1 MLKNLKKVF
10 YTAGCLVLTVLL
22 LCGCDRESDLEITMQ
37 AEEIGTGT
45 SEAENE
51 QETEIKETEST
62 EKAQEMIY
70 VQVTGAVQI
79 PGVYGLPTG
88 SRVFE
93 AVQKAGGMT
102 GEAAPDSI
110 NQAVEVH
117 DGDMIV
123 LLTQEEWSR
132 NQENSRAEE
141 LSDTG
146 LSDDRVNINTA
157 TEEQLCTIPGIGE
170 TRARSII
177 TYREQ
182 NGLFATI
189 EEIKNVSGIKEG
201 LFQKIKEKIKV

>member
-1 MLKNLKKVF
+1 MRKNLKKAF

-37 AEEIGTGT
+37 AEETGTGT

-70 VQVTGAVQI
+70 VQVTGAVQT
-79 PGVYGLPTG
+79 PGVYELPTG

-146 LSDDRVNINTA
+146 LSDGRVNINTA

-201 LFQKIKEKIKV
+201 LFKKIKEKIKV

>member
-1 MLKNLKKVF
+1 MRKNLKKAF

-37 AEEIGTGT
+37 AEETGTGT

-70 VQVTGAVQI
+70 VQVTGAVQT
-79 PGVYGLPTG
+79 PGVYELPTG

-123 LLTQEEWSR
+123 LLTQEEWGR

-146 LSDDRVNINTA
+146 LSDGRVNINTA

-201 LFQKIKEKIKV
+201 LFKKIKEKIKV